1 MKIKITQYNATMFH
15 SSHHIRAFTFFCI
28 FGAILSLIRVWITG
42 SVGYM
47 AFIWNLMLAL
57 LPYFFAA
64 FAVQRQWIIQYLSF
78 FLWCIFFPN
87 SLYIWT
93 DFVHLGEFPEMLHF
107 DIVYISVMAIAW
119 LVCWFA
125 SLEVIHN
132 YLNQYFHKRI
142 WWIFVS
148 ISLILGIY
156 GVYIGRFLRL
166 NSWDLI
172 QSPIMVLREIWNMT
186 ISNGHSLLIGDPS
199 RILEATRYSVGMVSI
214 STFIL
219 LYFSLFMMMYA
230 CIYHIRRAR

>member
-1 MKIKITQYNATMFH
+1 MFH

-28 FGAILSLIRVWITG
+28 FGAILSLIRAWITG

-47 AFIWNLMLAL
+47 TFVWNLILAL
-57 LPYFFAA
+57 LPYFFAV
-64 FAVQRQWIIQYLSF
+64 FVVQKQWIIQYLSF
-78 FLWCIFFPN
+78 FFWFIFFPN

-119 LVCWFA
+119 LTCGFA
-125 SLEVIHN
+125 SLEIIHN
-132 YLNQYFHKRI
+132 YWNQYYHKRI

-172 QSPIMVLREIWNMT
+172 DSPQLVLGEIWNMT
-186 ISNGHSLLIGDPS
+186 ISNGSSILITEPHRIVDAARYGIGMTSLL
-199 RILEATRYSVGMVSI
+199 
-214 STFIL
+214 TFII

-230 CIYHIRRAR
+230 CVYHIRRAR